1 MEEEEK
7 KKEGKYIYPLDEISA
22 IFGRKPQPMRD
33 DPRSLAIPCFIGE
46 VNIEAALRDFD
57 SNINLMTLSLADRLA
72 IGYRRGV
79 RAMLLTLAD
88 HCEFYI

>member
-46 VNIEAALRDFD
+46 VNIEAALCDFD
-57 SNINLMTLSLADRLA
+57 SNINLMTLSLVDKLMTDPWELEPIDMAR
-72 IGYRRGV
+72 IK
-79 RAMLLTLAD
+79 MTNS
-88 HCEFYI
+88 